1 MCVTA
6 VKCKYI
12 QGNPVPSY
20 LDEGLIFLLAIEAL
34 EARQWASDRKHAIK
48 NSLSFVPEEKNYVNN
63 IKLCVRVFTFVFSG
77 EQC

>member
-34 EARQWASDRKHAIK
+34 EARQ
-48 NSLSFVPEEKNYVNN
+48 
-63 IKLCVRVFTFVFSG
+63 
-77 EQC
+77 